1 MKNRKIYF
9 ILFTLVFLLGL
20 VQIIIIFNEKT
31 KIYRNNIINNNA
43 YIINA
48 IIEKHPELEKE
59 IIEDLIQNK
68 KNVDRTI
75 LEKYG
80 LDNTDIISYYDV
92 ENNNLLKDEIIKYLV
107 FVLSLV
113 FIYVLYVI
121 NENRKIKQID
131 KYIKD
136 ILNNKDTFDIRD
148 YNEDELSK
156 LKNDIYKITMLLKEE
171 KENTLSEKKNLEVI
185 LSDISHQIK
194 TPLTSMYV
202 INDLL
207 LDDNLDKKKRKEFL
221 NKNRLQ
227 LERIEWLVTSLLK
240 ISRLDSG
247 TIKLK
252 KEKININNLI
262 EKVVEPLKIPIEL
275 KNQKLIINSP
285 NDLFIKVDL
294 NWTIEALI
302 NILKNAYEHTKIN
315 GEIKI
320 DVLDNPIY
328 TEINITDNGE
338 GISKDDINHIF
349 ERFYKGEN
357 NKESIGIGLNMA
369 KTIIEK
375 ENGII
380 EVTSKKNK
388 YTTFKIKFYK
398 LHNCNYKSHL
408 FVI

>member
-9 ILFTLVFLLGL
+9 ILFTLFFLLGL

-148 YNEDELSK
+148 YHEDELSK

-240 ISRLDSG
+240 ISRLDSR

-380 EVTSKKNK
+380 EVTSEKNK

-398 LHNCNYKSHL
+398 
-408 FVI
+408 

>member
-156 LKNDIYKITMLLKEE
+156 LKNAIYKITMLLKEE

-338 GISKDDINHIF
+338 VISKDDINHIF

-380 EVTSKKNK
+380 EVTSEKNK

-398 LHNCNYKSHL
+398 
-408 FVI
+408 

>member
-338 GISKDDINHIF
+338 GISEDDINHIF

-380 EVTSKKNK
+380 EVTSEKNK

-398 LHNCNYKSHL
+398 
-408 FVI
+408 

>member
-156 LKNDIYKITMLLKEE
+156 LKNDIYKITMLLNEE

-338 GISKDDINHIF
+338 GIRKDDINHIF

-380 EVTSKKNK
+380 EVTSEKNK

-398 LHNCNYKSHL
+398 
-408 FVI
+408 

>member
-185 LSDISHQIK
+185 LSDISHQIN

-380 EVTSKKNK
+380 EVTSEKNK

-398 LHNCNYKSHL
+398 
-408 FVI
+408 

>member
-262 EKVVEPLKIPIEL
+262 EKVIEPLKILIEL

-320 DVLDNPIY
+320 DVLDNSIY

-380 EVTSKKNK
+380 EVTSEKNK

-398 LHNCNYKSHL
+398 
-408 FVI
+408 

>member
-338 GISKDDINHIF
+338 VISKDDINHIF

-375 ENGII
+375 ENDII
-380 EVTSKKNK
+380 EVTSEKNK

-398 LHNCNYKSHL
+398 
-408 FVI
+408 

>member
-1 MKNRKIYF
+1 MKNRKSYF

-68 KNVDRTI
+68 KNIDRTI

-113 FIYVLYVI
+113 FIYILYII

-262 EKVVEPLKIPIEL
+262 EKVIEPLKISIEL

-380 EVTSKKNK
+380 EVTSEKNK

-398 LHNCNYKSHL
+398 
-408 FVI
+408 

>member
-59 IIEDLIQNK
+59 RIEDLIQNK

-171 KENTLSEKKNLEVI
+171 KENALSEKKNLEVI

-262 EKVVEPLKIPIEL
+262 EKVIEPLKIPIEL

-315 GEIKI
+315 GEIKK
-320 DVLDNPIY
+320 DVLENPIY

-380 EVTSKKNK
+380 EVTSEKNK

-398 LHNCNYKSHL
+398 
-408 FVI
+408 

>member
-1 MKNRKIYF
+1 MKNRKSYF

-20 VQIIIIFNEKT
+20 VQIIIIFNEKM

-68 KNVDRTI
+68 KNIDRTI

-80 LDNTDIISYYDV
+80 LDNTDIISYYNV

-113 FIYVLYVI
+113 FIYILYVI

-207 LDDNLDKKKRKEFL
+207 LDDNLDKKRRKEFL

-275 KNQKLIINSP
+275 KNQKLIINSS

-380 EVTSKKNK
+380 EVTSEKNK

-398 LHNCNYKSHL
+398 
-408 FVI
+408 

>member
-136 ILNNKDTFDIRD
+136 ILNNKDAFDIRD

-380 EVTSKKNK
+380 EVTSEKNK

-398 LHNCNYKSHL
+398 
-408 FVI
+408 

>member
-171 KENTLSEKKNLEVI
+171 SENTLSEKKNLEVI

-380 EVTSKKNK
+380 EVTSEKNK

-398 LHNCNYKSHL
+398 
-408 FVI
+408 

>member
-328 TEINITDNGE
+328 TGINITDNGE

-380 EVTSKKNK
+380 EVTSEKNK

-398 LHNCNYKSHL
+398 
-408 FVI
+408 

>member
-262 EKVVEPLKIPIEL
+262 EKVVEPLKIPIEF

-380 EVTSKKNK
+380 EVTSEKNK

-398 LHNCNYKSHL
+398 
-408 FVI
+408 

>member
-156 LKNDIYKITMLLKEE
+156 LKNDIYKITMFLKEE

-328 TEINITDNGE
+328 IEINITDNGE

-380 EVTSKKNK
+380 EVTSEKNK

-398 LHNCNYKSHL
+398 
-408 FVI
+408 

>member
-185 LSDISHQIK
+185 LSYISHQIK

-380 EVTSKKNK
+380 EVTSEKNK

-398 LHNCNYKSHL
+398 
-408 FVI
+408 

>member
-1 MKNRKIYF
+1 
-9 ILFTLVFLLGL
+9 
-20 VQIIIIFNEKT
+20 
-31 KIYRNNIINNNA
+31 
-43 YIINA
+43 
-48 IIEKHPELEKE
+48 
-59 IIEDLIQNK
+59 
-68 KNVDRTI
+68 
-75 LEKYG
+75 
-80 LDNTDIISYYDV
+80 
-92 ENNNLLKDEIIKYLV
+92 
-107 FVLSLV
+107 
-113 FIYVLYVI
+113 
-121 NENRKIKQID
+121 
-131 KYIKD
+131 
-136 ILNNKDTFDIRD
+136 
-148 YNEDELSK
+148 
-156 LKNDIYKITMLLKEE
+156 MLLKEE

-240 ISRLDSG
+240 ISRLDSE

-380 EVTSKKNK
+380 EVTSEKNK

-398 LHNCNYKSHL
+398 
-408 FVI
+408 

>member
-369 KTIIEK
+369 KTIIEE

-380 EVTSKKNK
+380 EVTSEKNK

-398 LHNCNYKSHL
+398 
-408 FVI
+408 

>member
-107 FVLSLV
+107 FILSLV

-185 LSDISHQIK
+185 LSDTSHQIK

-380 EVTSKKNK
+380 EVTSEKNK

-398 LHNCNYKSHL
+398 
-408 FVI
+408 

>member
-80 LDNTDIISYYDV
+80 V

-380 EVTSKKNK
+380 EVTSEKNK

-398 LHNCNYKSHL
+398 
-408 FVI
+408 

>member
-349 ERFYKGEN
+349 ERFYKDEN

-380 EVTSKKNK
+380 EVTSEKNK

-398 LHNCNYKSHL
+398 
-408 FVI
+408 

>member
-20 VQIIIIFNEKT
+20 LQIIIIFNEKT
-31 KIYRNNIINNNA
+31 KIYRNNIINNND
-43 YIINA
+43 YKINE
-48 IIEKHPELEKE
+48 IIEKHPELEKD

-380 EVTSKKNK
+380 EVTSEKNK

-398 LHNCNYKSHL
+398 
-408 FVI
+408 

>member
-240 ISRLDSG
+240 ISRLDSR

-380 EVTSKKNK
+380 EVTSEKNK

-398 LHNCNYKSHL
+398 
-408 FVI
+408 

>member
-240 ISRLDSG
+240 ISRLDSE

-380 EVTSKKNK
+380 EVTSEKNK

-398 LHNCNYKSHL
+398 
-408 FVI
+408 

>member
-1 MKNRKIYF
+1 MKNRKSYF

-20 VQIIIIFNEKT
+20 VQIIIIFNKKT

-48 IIEKHPELEKE
+48 IIERHPELEKE

-68 KNVDRTI
+68 SNIDRTI

-80 LDNTDIISYYDV
+80 LDNTDIISYYNV

-113 FIYVLYVI
+113 FIYILYVI

-380 EVTSKKNK
+380 EVTSEKNK

-398 LHNCNYKSHL
+398 
-408 FVI
+408 

>member
-107 FVLSLV
+107 FILSLV

-328 TEINITDNGE
+328 IEINITDNGE

-380 EVTSKKNK
+380 EVTSEKNK

-398 LHNCNYKSHL
+398 
-408 FVI
+408 

>member
-262 EKVVEPLKIPIEL
+262 EKVVEPLKMPIEL

-380 EVTSKKNK
+380 EVTSEKNK

-398 LHNCNYKSHL
+398 
-408 FVI
+408 

>member
-107 FVLSLV
+107 FVLSLI

-262 EKVVEPLKIPIEL
+262 EKVIEPLKIPIEL

-380 EVTSKKNK
+380 EVTSEKNK

-398 LHNCNYKSHL
+398 
-408 FVI
+408 

>member
-1 MKNRKIYF
+1 
-9 ILFTLVFLLGL
+9 
-20 VQIIIIFNEKT
+20 
-31 KIYRNNIINNNA
+31 
-43 YIINA
+43 
-48 IIEKHPELEKE
+48 
-59 IIEDLIQNK
+59 
-68 KNVDRTI
+68 
-75 LEKYG
+75 
-80 LDNTDIISYYDV
+80 
-92 ENNNLLKDEIIKYLV
+92 
-107 FVLSLV
+107 
-113 FIYVLYVI
+113 
-121 NENRKIKQID
+121 
-131 KYIKD
+131 
-136 ILNNKDTFDIRD
+136 
-148 YNEDELSK
+148 
-156 LKNDIYKITMLLKEE
+156 
-171 KENTLSEKKNLEVI
+171 
-185 LSDISHQIK
+185 
-194 TPLTSMYV
+194 MYV

-380 EVTSKKNK
+380 EVTSEKNK

-398 LHNCNYKSHL
+398 
-408 FVI
+408 

>member
-262 EKVVEPLKIPIEL
+262 EKVVEPLKILIEL

-380 EVTSKKNK
+380 EVTSEKNK

-398 LHNCNYKSHL
+398 
-408 FVI
+408 

>member
-194 TPLTSMYV
+194 TPLTSMYL

-380 EVTSKKNK
+380 EVTSEKNK

-398 LHNCNYKSHL
+398 
-408 FVI
+408 

>member
-171 KENTLSEKKNLEVI
+171 KENTLSKKKNLEVI

-380 EVTSKKNK
+380 EVTSEKNK

-398 LHNCNYKSHL
+398 
-408 FVI
+408 

>member
-20 VQIIIIFNEKT
+20 IQIIIIFNEKT

-107 FVLSLV
+107 FVLSLI

-262 EKVVEPLKIPIEL
+262 EKVIEPLKIPIEL

-380 EVTSKKNK
+380 EVTSEKNK

-398 LHNCNYKSHL
+398 
-408 FVI
+408 

>member
-107 FVLSLV
+107 FILSLV

-380 EVTSKKNK
+380 EVTSEKNK

-398 LHNCNYKSHL
+398 
-408 FVI
+408 

>member
-156 LKNDIYKITMLLKEE
+156 LKNDIYKITMLLNEE

-262 EKVVEPLKIPIEL
+262 EKVVESLKIPIEL

-338 GISKDDINHIF
+338 GIRKDDINHIF

-380 EVTSKKNK
+380 EVTSEKNK

-398 LHNCNYKSHL
+398 
-408 FVI
+408 